1 MRAMLDQFTGDAGD
15 GAPPPAPY
23 WGKQVKIHGLQAKS
37 ELNGAVG
44 FAASYDEGRGR
55 YTVNLPDGCS
65 IALQPTNLE
74 LVVWGHEQGA
84 KLEKLEK
91 LEKLSSQ
98 IDKLNSKI
106 GMPGSTGRAGGGGL
120 VGLYDGVQGGQKS
133 WVVVDAAGVAVEE
146 DAGSVGAAEGLD
158 VESPVCKCLSPLPVC

>member
-23 WGKQVKIHGLQAKS
+23 CGKQVKIHGLQAKP

-74 LVVWGHEQGA
+74 LA
-84 KLEKLEK
+84 KCIQLL
-91 LEKLSSQ
+91 
-98 IDKLNSKI
+98 
-106 GMPGSTGRAGGGGL
+106 
-120 VGLYDGVQGGQKS
+120 
-133 WVVVDAAGVAVEE
+133 
-146 DAGSVGAAEGLD
+146 
-158 VESPVCKCLSPLPVC
+158 

>member
-23 WGKQVKIHGLQAKS
+23 CGKQVKIHGLQTKP

-74 LVVWGHEQGA
+74 LVVWGHEHGA
-84 KLEKLEK
+84 KLEK

-98 IDKLNSKI
+98 IDRLNSKI
-106 GMPGSTGRAGGGGL
+106 GVPGSTGGARGGGL

-158 VESPVCKCLSPLPVC
+158 EESQVCK